1 MQNGPKMMPGVA
13 LGVPRGSQG
22 VLGESPGVH
31 WECLWASGGAL
42 GVPQGSLGVLGESPG
57 VHWESLEGLRG
68 SLSEI
73 LDLFGRP
80 F

>member
-42 GVPQGSLGVLGESPG
+42 GVPQGSLGVLGESI
-57 VHWESLEGLRG
+57 G
-68 SLSEI
+68 SPWRV
-73 LDLFGRP
+73 FGGALVR